1 MCSVNEDK
9 HDNVNHPKH
18 YKETSLECI
27 ETMIIAFGA
36 EAVAMNCCINCY
48 KYLFRYMSKNGIE
61 DLKKANWYLNKCKE
75 IQCDY
80 HINLPKQFGDLKVI
94 LKQHLLKAGIEN
106 EE

>member
-1 MCSVNEDK
+1 MCSVNEIK

-18 YKETSLECI
+18 YKQTSLECI

-48 KYLFRYMSKNGIE
+48 KYLFRYTSKNGIE
-61 DLKKANWYLNKCKE
+61 DLKKAKWYLNKCWE
-75 IQCDY
+75 IYMDY
-80 HINLPKQFGDLKVI
+80 EIDLPKQYYELEKI
-94 LKQHLLKAGIEN
+94 LEQHLKKAGIEN